1 MPETPLD
8 NSKTPILKTV
18 WTASAAIM
26 IFGVVSLFGVEEIS
40 EEGVKDLE
48 SFLKKGGGIIWF
60 QGDSSV
66 ENFYLDLFSRL
77 DFPRQENLV
86 NSGGGVFN
94 IEVIS
99 DQSYLLKD
107 LQKRTIEKMTKGL
120 ILKSF
125 SKQIYEFD
133 KDKKNKNNLIKSV
146 FNFHKNFQL
155 TESKNG
161 IIIKNNKNN
170 KKVEISISNIKN
182 LFK

>member
-1 MPETPLD
+1 MVD
-8 NSKTPILKTV
+8 R
-18 WTASAAIM
+18 
-26 IFGVVSLFGVEEIS
+26 
-40 EEGVKDLE
+40 
-48 SFLKKGGGIIWF
+48 KK
-60 QGDSSV
+60 V
-66 ENFYLDLFSRL
+66 
-77 DFPRQENLV
+77 
-86 NSGGGVFN
+86 
-94 IEVIS
+94 
-99 DQSYLLKD
+99 
-107 LQKRTIEKMTKGL
+107 EKMSKGL

-133 KDKKNKNNLIKSV
+133 RDKKNRNNLIKSV